1 VSSLDLPAAPNL
13 IAELSSIQVFPSADV
28 LPENLLRFH
37 LRFSR
42 VPDVFDVNEDLRLV
56 DGSAA
61 AKKTV
66 AHPFLDLSEGLW
78 SADGLTLTVLL
89 HPGRIKSGLASY
101 EALGAAI
108 QNTRRY
114 ELQMRVNAVLGE
126 VVAANCEWFT
136 LKRFSVTQAFTHS
149 IDANAFVVTPP
160 RADTRSPLVIE
171 LGHIADRLAV
181 ENFLA
186 ITDDENAIIPADID
200 TSDSETT
207 IQIRPQTTWRVGTYA
222 IHFGSEFEDVSGN
235 RFGAPFESNAAGTF
249 EQQTTRL
256 LVSIANN

>member
-13 IAELSSIQVFPSADV
+13 IAELSPIQVFPSADV

-37 LRFSR
+37 LRFSS
-42 VPDVFDVNEDLRLV
+42 VPEVFDVNKDLRLV

-61 AKKTV
+61 AKTAV

-78 SADGLTLTVLL
+78 SANGLTLTVLL

-101 EALGAAI
+101 EALGAPI

-136 LKRFSVTQAFTHS
+136 LRRFSVTQAFTHS

-160 RADTRSPLVIE
+160 SAGTRSPLVIE

-186 ITDDENAIIPADID
+186 VTDDEDVIIPTDVD

-207 IQIRPQTTWRVGTYA
+207 IQIRPQTTWSAGTYA
-222 IHFGSEFEDVSGN
+222 IHFGSEFEDISGN
-235 RFGAPFESNAAGTF
+235 RFGAPFESKVAIPF
-249 EQQTTRL
+249 EQQTTHL